1 MRCNALCRPRF
12 RRPGEAAGRSD
23 GPIDG
28 AVHAAKLEG
37 VTEPANGRLPY
48 RLIIFDFDGTLADS
62 AQWVLHALNDVAG
75 LYGFRRITAAE
86 AAMLRGCDNRAIIRY
101 LGVPFWKLP
110 AIARHMRRR
119 MAAEAESIHL
129 FPGTVETLRGLSA
142 AGATLAIVSSNAEE
156 TVRRILGPE
165 LSSTIAAFECGASL
179 FGKARRFRRV
189 LRRLGVPP
197 GAAIAIGDEG
207 RDIEAARAAG
217 IDTGAVTWG
226 YATADLL
233 ATRRPT
239 VTFDRMEELAPR
251 LLGGSPSGDGLVLQS

>member
-1 MRCNALCRPRF
+1 M
-12 RRPGEAAGRSD
+12 
-23 GPIDG
+23 
-28 AVHAAKLEG
+28 
-37 VTEPANGRLPY
+37 TEPSTPGLPY
-48 RLIIFDFDGTLADS
+48 QLVIFDFDGTLSDS
-62 AQWVLHALNDVAG
+62 ARWVLDALNDVAD
-75 LYGFRRITAAE
+75 LYGFRRISPAE

-119 MAAEAESIHL
+119 MAAEAGAIHL
-129 FPGTVETLRGLSA
+129 FPGAADTLRGLSV
-142 AGATLAIVSSNAEE
+142 AGATLAIVSSNAEG

-165 LSSTIAAFECGASL
+165 LAGSIAAYECGASL

-189 LRRLGVPP
+189 LRRLRVPP
-197 GAAIAIGDEG
+197 DAAIAIGDEG

-217 IDTGAVTWG
+217 IATGAVTWG

-239 VTFDRMEELAPR
+239 VTFDRMEELAPH
-251 LLGGSPSGDGLVLQS
+251 LLGALAASDRLVLQP